1 VNLVGQRRP
10 FRNRSVYQ
18 FEEPKDPPTIKI
30 KPLHFKLAAVACIL
44 GALIWGVFFSPLFVI
59 RRVIVSGS
67 EDPAL
72 LERARVFEGK
82 NIWRVSADAIE
93 EGIVQDF
100 TQIAYVTIARG
111 IPDTIKLEVHERPVA
126 LVWVALTQLAFSD
139 NEGIISKVI
148 STPELSPPPSEGD
161 QFASLRVAIPQ
172 NLAATPIVW
181 DTRGAPVDARSFRL
195 PEGFVSFVLEARQA
209 LIEEFQLPVKFFLV
223 RETTLQIE
231 AVTERGWRILFDT
244 TRPFTAQRLGLRT
257 VLDTRGQDVHSYI
270 DLRVDGWA
278 YFK

>member
-1 VNLVGQRRP
+1 MVGQRRP

-18 FEEPKDPPTIKI
+18 LKEPEAPPAIKI
-30 KPLHFKLAAVACIL
+30 KPLYFKLGAVVCIL
-44 GALIWGVFFSPLFVI
+44 GTLIWGIFFSPLFAI

-72 LERARVFEGK
+72 VERARVFEGK
-82 NIWRVSADAIE
+82 NIWRVTTGAIE
-93 EGIVQDF
+93 AGIVQDF

-126 LVWVALTQLAFSD
+126 LVWVAGTQLAFSD
-139 NEGIISKVI
+139 NGGIISKVI
-148 STPELSPPPSEGD
+148 STPELSPPPPEGD
-161 QFASLRVAIPQ
+161 QFTALRVAIPE
-172 NLAATPIVW
+172 NLATTPIVL
-181 DTRGAPVDARSFRL
+181 DTHGAPVDARSFRL
-195 PEGFVSFVLEARQA
+195 PEGFVTFVLEARQA
-209 LIEEFQLPVKFFLV
+209 LQDEFQLPVKFFLV

-231 AVTERGWRILFDT
+231 AVTQRGWRILFDT
-244 TRPFTAQRLGLRT
+244 TRPFSAQRLGLRT